1 MLEVISVKGSRA
13 LRRFIKVPWPIY
25 ANDPAWVPPL
35 LLERRQHLSPR
46 NPYFAHARHRF
57 WIAYRNGSPVGRI
70 SAQVDELYLE
80 RYQDATGFFGLLE
93 AEDDADVF
101 HALLNE
107 AEAWLSDQGMRRIFG
122 PFSLSINQECGL
134 LVEGFDTPP
143 SIMMG
148 HALPYYARRLE
159 EMGYGKE
166 QDMLA
171 YHLDANFSLSPAM
184 HAVIARAGGQIRVRP
199 MRRSHFGEELDI
211 LRDIFEDA
219 WSKNWGFVPFTAAE
233 FKHMGDSLKLLVDD
247 EYVQIAEVDGVPAAM
262 IVGMPNVNEVIRDL
276 NGRLFPFGWLKVL
289 WRLKVRYP
297 KSARV
302 ALMGVRQ
309 RYQDSLL
316 GAALALKIIDAVR
329 PPGVRRGIKDVELSW
344 ILEDNVRMRHM
355 IEALGGVA
363 YKRYRVYGKE
373 LVP

>member
-1 MLEVISVKGSRA
+1 LEVISVKGSRD
-13 LRRFIKVPWPIY
+13 LSRFIKVPWPIY

-35 LLERRQHLSPR
+35 LLERRQHLSPD
-46 NPYFAHARHRF
+46 NPYFAHARHHF
-57 WIAYRNGSPVGRI
+57 WMACRSGFPVGRI

-80 RYQDATGFFGLLE
+80 RYQDDTGFFGLLE
-93 AEDDADVF
+93 AEDDEDVF

-107 AEAWLSDQGMRRIFG
+107 AEAWLSNQGIRRVFG
-122 PFSLSINQECGL
+122 PFNLSINQECGL

-148 HALPYYARRLE
+148 HARPYYARRLE

-184 HAVIARAGGQIRVRP
+184 HAVIARTEGQVRVRP
-199 MRRSHFGEELDI
+199 MRRNHFGEELDI

-233 FKHMGDSLKLLVDD
+233 FKHLGDSLKLLVDD

-302 ALMGVRQ
+302 ALMGVRR

>member
-1 MLEVISVKGSRA
+1 M
-13 LRRFIKVPWPIY
+13 
-25 ANDPAWVPPL
+25 
-35 LLERRQHLSPR
+35 
-46 NPYFAHARHRF
+46 
-57 WIAYRNGSPVGRI
+57 
-70 SAQVDELYLE
+70 
-80 RYQDATGFFGLLE
+80 
-93 AEDDADVF
+93 
-101 HALLNE
+101 
-107 AEAWLSDQGMRRIFG
+107 
-122 PFSLSINQECGL
+122 
-134 LVEGFDTPP
+134 
-143 SIMMG
+143 
-148 HALPYYARRLE
+148 
-159 EMGYGKE
+159 
-166 QDMLA
+166 
-171 YHLDANFSLSPAM
+171 
-184 HAVIARAGGQIRVRP
+184 
-199 MRRSHFGEELDI
+199 
-211 LRDIFEDA
+211 RDIFEDA

-233 FKHMGDSLKLLVDD
+233 FKHLGASLKLLVDD

-302 ALMGVRQ
+302 ALMGVRR

-316 GAALALKIIDAVR
+316 GAALAFTIIDAVR

-363 YKRYRVYGKE
+363 YKRYRIYGKE

>member
-1 MLEVISVKGSRA
+1 
-13 LRRFIKVPWPIY
+13 
-25 ANDPAWVPPL
+25 
-35 LLERRQHLSPR
+35 
-46 NPYFAHARHRF
+46 
-57 WIAYRNGSPVGRI
+57 
-70 SAQVDELYLE
+70 VDELHLE

-93 AEDDADVF
+93 GEDDAEVF
-101 HALLNE
+101 HALLKT
-107 AEAWLSDQGMRRIFG
+107 AETWLRDQGMRHVIG
-122 PFSLSINQECGL
+122 PFNLSINQECGL

-148 HALPYYARRLE
+148 HARPYYARRLE
-159 EMGYGKE
+159 EMGYSKE

-171 YHLDANFSLSPAM
+171 YHLDANFSLSAAM
-184 HAVIARAGGQIRVRP
+184 HAVIARAGEQLSVRP
-199 MRRSHFGEELDI
+199 MRRSHFREELEI

-233 FKHMGDSLKLLVDD
+233 FKHLGDSLKLLVED

-316 GAALALKIIDAVR
+316 GAALAFTIIDAVR
-329 PPGVRRGIKDVELSW
+329 PPGVKRGIKDVELSW

-363 YKRYRVYGKE
+363 YKRYRIFGKE
-373 LVP
+373 LAP